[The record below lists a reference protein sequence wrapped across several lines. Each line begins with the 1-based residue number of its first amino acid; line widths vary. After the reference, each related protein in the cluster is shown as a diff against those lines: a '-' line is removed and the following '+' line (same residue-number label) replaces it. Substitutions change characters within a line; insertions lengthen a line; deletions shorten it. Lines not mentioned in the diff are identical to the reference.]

1 MSGPSDKERGFSRR
15 AVAIGGGIAAALG
28 IGALGLTVPRLLGRH
43 YRQSRYDDL
52 LAQLVDR
59 EAAVRVGQAAIATI
73 KSSARS
79 APPQGPDQKALAKVL
94 RQRLER
100 RTLAEVT
107 DSDLAQGFLVEV
119 QGWVMPITL
128 VMLCM
133 LAALES

>member
-1 MSGPSDKERGFSRR
+1 MSGPSFSRR

-28 IGALGLTVPRLLGRH
+28 LTAIGITVPRLFGRR
-43 YRQSRYDDL
+43 YRQTPYDDL

-59 EAAVRVGQAAIATI
+59 EAAVKLGKVAYEKMGEISGIADLYP
-73 KSSARS
+73 K
-79 APPQGPDQKALAKVL
+79 APALASEL

-107 DSDLAQGFLVEV
+107 RSDLATGRLVEIK
-119 QGWVMPITL
+119 GWVLPETMVL
-128 VMLCM
+128 LSV